1 MAKRVLLNWTKSN
14 AKKTH
19 KADVRDTEGSRKGFC
34 YKKITIVTLFKY
46 ALCYGLK
53 PMPPSNVRVSPL
65 KYLKSGEASCTQTR
79 PISVSTL
86 P

>member
-1 MAKRVLLNWTKSN
+1 MKRVLLNWTKSN

-19 KADVRDTEGSRKGFC
+19 KADGPGYGGERERIFC

-53 PMPPSNVRVSPL
+53 PMPPSNVRVLPL